1 MEGMLLAREDVTDKH
16 VMTSFAA
23 IIGLACT
30 LGVPAYISY
39 WYMTTYQ
46 QIAFCAVSVP
56 LLIYALAKWIREQ
69 NALAERRVMLVLASY
84 DEKAKDGMSRYDAN
98 EAIAVA
104 NSFEFAGIQVVYAS
118 VQGGKCMAVRGMMG
132 IEGDDDTLPI
142 ARCPAKDFVGL
153 YCVGGSGAAHE
164 WLKGCPPILQTRM
177 DEILKQ
183 GGAVG
188 ACAAGA
194 AALGKY
200 VKDDK
205 AREPFGLFYF
215 GSKDSP
221 LPSRKEL
228 KQNNCQII
236 VGAESKDCSSYVAG
250 GMIYS
255 IEKNWKPPAAPPAA
269 AAAAAAKPK
278 AE

>member
-1 MEGMLLAREDVTDKH
+1 
-16 VMTSFAA
+16 
-23 IIGLACT
+23 
-30 LGVPAYISY
+30 
-39 WYMTTYQ
+39 
-46 QIAFCAVSVP
+46 
-56 LLIYALAKWIREQ
+56 
-69 NALAERRVMLVLASY
+69 
-84 DEKAKDGMSRYDAN
+84 
-98 EAIAVA
+98 
-104 NSFEFAGIQVVYAS
+104 
-118 VQGGKCMAVRGMMG
+118 
-132 IEGDDDTLPI
+132 
-142 ARCPAKDFVGL
+142 
-153 YCVGGSGAAHE
+153 
-164 WLKGCPPILQTRM
+164 M

-215 GSKDSP
+215 GSAASAVSEPAQPPPPPASEASAGGGPRARAAPTPAPLSRRRGRPRSSPVLGSPARSESRLAFRCAAGKDNP

-250 GMIYS
+250 GMIYL
-255 IEKNWKPPAAPPAA
+255 IEKNWKPPAAPSAA

>member
-118 VQGGKCMAVRGMMG
+118 VQGGKCVANH
-132 IEGDDDTLPI
+132 
-142 ARCPAKDFVGL
+142 RCCDGGVG
-153 YCVGGSGAAHE
+153 
-164 WLKGCPPILQTRM
+164 R
-177 DEILKQ
+177 DEIC
-183 GGAVG
+183 GHAEGEAT
-188 ACAAGA
+188 
-194 AALGKY
+194 Y
-200 VKDDK
+200 
-205 AREPFGLFYF
+205 Y
-215 GSKDSP
+215 
-221 LPSRKEL
+221 SRYDRPET
-228 KQNNCQII
+228 
-236 VGAESKDCSSYVAG
+236 
-250 GMIYS
+250 
-255 IEKNWKPPAAPPAA
+255 
-269 AAAAAAKPK
+269 
-278 AE
+278 